1 MTTFGQRMV
10 RAAKLDA
17 AIYEEVEADVG
28 ATGQA
33 MAVVALAALAAGFAM
48 RGGVRALLVT
58 TIASVL
64 GWAVWALLIYW
75 IGARWLPE
83 AETRADWSQLLRTL
97 GFASAPGILRVA
109 GIIPGLQ
116 GPLFLVTALWVL
128 VATVVAVRQALDY
141 RSTGRA
147 LAVCLLGWIVQ
158 WLLIVAVVRLLRAG

>member
-1 MTTFGQRMV
+1 MSTFGKRMV
-10 RAAKLDA
+10 RAAKLDVA
-17 AIYEEVEADVG
+17 VYEEVEADVG

-33 MAVVALAALAAGFAM
+33 MAVVALAALAAGVAM
-48 RGGVRALLVT
+48 RSGVRGLLVT

-83 AETRADWSQLLRTL
+83 AETQADWTQLLRTL

-109 GIIPGLQ
+109 GIIPGLA
-116 GPLFLVTALWVL
+116 GPLFLITALWVL

>member
-17 AIYEEVEADVG
+17 AVYEEVEADVG

-58 TIASVL
+58 TIASVF

-97 GFASAPGILRVA
+97 GFASAPGILRVG

-116 GPLFLVTALWVL
+116 GP
-128 VATVVAVRQALDY
+128 
-141 RSTGRA
+141 
-147 LAVCLLGWIVQ
+147 
-158 WLLIVAVVRLLRAG
+158 

>member
-1 MTTFGQRMV
+1 MTTFGERML

-17 AIYEEVEADVG
+17 AVYEEVEADTG

-33 MAVVALAALAAGFAM
+33 MAVVALAALAAGVAM
-48 RGGVRALLVT
+48 RGGVRSLLVT

-116 GPLFLVTALWVL
+116 GPLFLVTAVWVL

-147 LAVCLLGWIVQ
+147 LTVCLLGWIVQ

>member
-17 AIYEEVEADVG
+17 AVYEEVEADVG

-48 RGGVRALLVT
+48 RGGVRALLIT
-58 TIASVL
+58 TIASVF

-97 GFASAPGILRVA
+97 GFASAPGILRVG

>member
-1 MTTFGQRMV
+1 MSTFGERML

-17 AIYEEVEADVG
+17 AVYEEVEADAG

-33 MAVVALAALAAGFAM
+33 MAVVALAALAAGIAM

-58 TIASVL
+58 TIASVF

-109 GIIPGLQ
+109 GIVPGLQ

>member
-48 RGGVRALLVT
+48 RGGLRALLVT